1 MSGIE
6 SSLLVYLPSWL
17 SFGCHGGGGRG
28 KPMAE
33 TRKYP
38 SVCGRAVL
46 RVLERTLVR
55 VSSKCLISSRMS
67 LGLKAE
73 MAASW
78 LR

>member
-6 SSLLVYLPSWL
+6 GSLLVYLPSWL
-17 SFGCHGGGGRG
+17 SFRCHGRGGRG

-33 TRKYP
+33 TRKHP
-38 SVCGRAVL
+38 SVRGGATL
-46 RVLERTLVR
+46 RVSERTLVK
-55 VSSKCLISSRMS
+55 VASKCLVLSGVP
-67 LGLKAE
+67 LGPKAE